1 MSFTLWCQ
9 ISSQNLSESLWKPV
23 NGYGLH
29 RGRSGVG
36 SIGWRTPR
44 KFKVDVTSS
53 ARGKFAPKTVKAL
66 VFLLL
71 NWYTANGWLLSRVL
85 DHRHSMCYPLSNIH
99 YPGLSSSKLHCVA
112 GILGLSKFY
121 HSDRQHLA
129 TTLEPIL
136 LRKHVHWQWEAG
148 TQASFQEKHANRFQ
162 PPLLLRWAK
171 RVHGGLR
178 LFPIQHG
185 SRTVIYYGRRLRVA
199 CGFCFQ
205 DT

>member
-1 MSFTLWCQ
+1 M
-9 ISSQNLSESLWKPV
+9 
-23 NGYGLH
+23 LH
-29 RGRSGVG
+29 RVQEAS
-36 SIGWRTPR
+36 
-44 KFKVDVTSS
+44 
-53 ARGKFAPKTVKAL
+53 
-66 VFLLL
+66 LLL
-71 NWYTANGWLLSRVL
+71 KRSKYLSFCSWIDILQTDGYFRGYSTIVIQCAT
-85 DHRHSMCYPLSNIH
+85 HYPLH

-112 GILGLSKFY
+112 GILGLSNFY

>member
-53 ARGKFAPKTVKAL
+53 ARGKFAPKTVKVL

-85 DHRHSMCYPLSNIH
+85 DHRHSVCYPLSTTQVWALRNSTVLRAFWACLSFIIPIDNIW
-99 YPGLSSSKLHCVA
+99 LQ
-112 GILGLSKFY
+112 
-121 HSDRQHLA
+121 HSNPYFFVNMS
-129 TTLEPIL
+129 TGNGKLEPKHL
-136 LRKHVHWQWEAG
+136 FRKNMLTDSNLPFYYDEQNEFMADC
-148 TQASFQEKHANRFQ
+148 ASSQYNMGVVLSYIMEE
-162 PPLLLRWAK
+162 
-171 RVHGGLR
+171 
-178 LFPIQHG
+178 G
-185 SRTVIYYGRRLRVA
+185 SE
-199 CGFCFQ
+199 
-205 DT
+205 